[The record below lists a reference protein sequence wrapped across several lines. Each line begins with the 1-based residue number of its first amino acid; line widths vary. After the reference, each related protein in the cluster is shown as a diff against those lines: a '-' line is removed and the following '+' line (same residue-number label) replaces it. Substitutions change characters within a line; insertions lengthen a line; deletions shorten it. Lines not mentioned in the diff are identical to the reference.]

1 MREMER
7 IADLLTRAGDGDA
20 WHGPS
25 IAALL
30 VGVSAARAAERP
42 IAGGHS
48 IWEIVLHIGVWERV
62 VVRRLGG
69 DAFDP
74 SSEEDWQP
82 VGEPSEER
90 WRAALARL
98 SESRAE
104 LRRALLAFDETR
116 LGETV
121 QGKSYSF
128 YVMAH
133 GIVQHDLYHAG
144 QIALLRKALA

>member
-7 IADLLTRAGDGDA
+7 IADLLDRAGDGDA

-30 VGVSAARAAERP
+30 VGLSAARAAERP
-42 IAGGHS
+42 IAGRHS
-48 IWEIVLHIGVWERV
+48 IWEIVLHIGTWDRV
-62 VVRRLGG
+62 VARRLQGE
-69 DAFDP
+69 DFEP
-74 SSEEDWQP
+74 SSDEDWQP
-82 VGEPSEER
+82 AGEPSEDR

-98 SESRAE
+98 AQSRAE
-104 LRRALLAFDETR
+104 LRAALLAFDEHR
-116 LGETV
+116 LDETV

-144 QIALLRKALA
+144 QVALLRKAHA